1 MKTARNCVDIETV
14 IIITILADNMRYMM
28 IDLFS
33 GLGGAS
39 QAMRKDSKWTV
50 VSIDNNIALKPYADF
65 HCMSV
70 MKTDKLIKHLQALV
84 TSIDPDYL
92 LIWASPPC
100 IDFFTAYLSPKSKA
114 NREGVDYIPDFT
126 LVKKTLEIIKALEP
140 TSWVIE
146 NVSGA
151 TQDLKPYLGPY
162 KQHIGAA
169 FLWGKYPTIVCD
181 EEKILHKNVAGDK
194 YRHSDLRANYR
205 AMIPEQISQGLK
217 EAIEQQRRLTEW
229 V

>member
-1 MKTARNCVDIETV
+1 
-14 IIITILADNMRYMM
+14 MRYMM

-50 VSIDNNIALKPYADF
+50 ISIDNNLALKPFADF
-65 HCMSV
+65 ECMDI
-70 MKTDKLIKHLQALV
+70 MKTDKLIKHLKALINV
-84 TSIDPDYL
+84 IEHDYL

-100 IDFFTAYLSPKSKA
+100 IDFSTAYSSPKSIA

-126 LVKKTLEIIKALEP
+126 LVKKTLQIIKAPNP

-151 TQDLKPYLGPY
+151 TQDLKPYLGSY

-181 EEKILHKNVAGDK
+181 EELIQNKKVAGDK
-194 YRHSDLRANYR
+194 YRNSNIRANYR
-205 AMIPEQISQGLK
+205 AMIPEQISLGLK

-229 V
+229 E